1 MKIQWQKNEIQDLM
15 TKKERE
21 DKLMWH
27 ERERLKKE

>member
-1 MKIQWQKNEIQDLM
+1 MKIQLPKHKIQGPM
-15 TKKERE
+15 AKKERE

>member
-1 MKIQWQKNEIQDLM
+1 MKIQWQKNEIQDPM

-27 ERERLKKE
+27 EREGLKTE